1 MRFDRRVYSMQ
12 IRLSLP
18 IRPLSGLQYDHPHQ
32 TVIKC
37 GLFAVDQRCLV
48 CQGTTL
54 VSAARATS
62 PNTISCL
69 QPCRLPQ
76 PDTTYMPTD
85 FTQQC
90 GTGSAV
96 CWQHF
101 LINPGLYIVST
112 RRGTMATMR
121 RHRTR
126 TLEIASKPASSSLH
140 ANVAVPGTASFP
152 YLRAIWALPP

>member
-1 MRFDRRVYSMQ
+1 MITR
-12 IRLSLP
+12 IKLSSSVGSL
-18 IRPLSGLQYDHPHQ
+18 LSINDAL
-32 TVIKC
+32 
-37 GLFAVDQRCLV
+37 